1 MKLLKFFIFTFLITS
16 CVTQEHSE
24 HSDEDLPIKPKIEC
38 PRRYVEYCESGYG
51 KMECTCVS
59 RSVLYDQLRDL
70 NGRF

>member
-16 CVTQEHSE
+16 CANQE
-24 HSDEDLPIKPKIEC
+24 HSDEDLLIEHKLEC
-38 PRRYVEYCESGYG
+38 PRRYVEYCESGYSG
-51 KMECTCVS
+51 EMECTCVS

>member
-1 MKLLKFFIFTFLITS
+1 MKLLKFFIFTFLVTS
-16 CVTQEHSE
+16 CANQE
-24 HSDEDLPIKPKIEC
+24 HSDEDLLIEPKLEC

>member
-16 CVTQEHSE
+16 CANQE
-24 HSDEDLPIKPKIEC
+24 HSDEDLLIEPKLEC
-38 PRRYVEYCESGYG
+38 PRRYVEYCESGYSG
-51 KMECTCVS
+51 EMECTYVS

>member
-1 MKLLKFFIFTFLITS
+1 MKLLKFFIFAFLITS
-16 CVTQEHSE
+16 CVTQE

-38 PRRYVEYCESGYG
+38 PKRDDEYCESGRFG
-51 KMECTCVS
+51 EMECICVN

>member
-1 MKLLKFFIFTFLITS
+1 MKLLKFFIFIFLVTS
-16 CVTQEHSE
+16 CVTQE

-38 PRRYVEYCESGYG
+38 PKRYVEYCESGRFG
-51 KMECTCVS
+51 EMECICVN

>member
-16 CVTQEHSE
+16 CVTQEHS
-24 HSDEDLPIKPKIEC
+24 DEDLPMEPKLEC
-38 PRRYVEYCESGYG
+38 PRRYVEYCESGYSG
-51 KMECTCVS
+51 ELECICVN